1 MIYMVRAA
9 AALVRVFSFFMCFL
23 PYKEVSHS
31 PLCKVGGYKPA
42 ASARTPAHAAPGIL
56 EVEFMETIKGSDVMD
71 APSQKVKPAPLTY

>member
-1 MIYMVRAA
+1 
-9 AALVRVFSFFMCFL
+9 MCFSL

-42 ASARTPAHAAPGIL
+42 APAAPGIL

-71 APSQKVKPAPLTY
+71 AQSQKVKPGPLTY

>member
-42 ASARTPAHAAPGIL
+42 AHRRTRQAPGIL

-71 APSQKVKPAPLTY
+71 AQSQKVKPGPLTY